1 MRQVLRPDELVI
13 LYFENNEDGSE
24 SGIHNI
30 SVDSQGNVVN
40 PPDTYREFFLTETER
55 LLGLK

>member
-1 MRQVLRPDELVI
+1 MQEVLQPDDLII
-13 LYFENNEDGSE
+13 LYFESKEDGSL
-24 SGIHNI
+24 SGIYNI
-30 SVDSQGNVVN
+30 SVDSQGNVIN